1 MIKFFKY
8 NLFKYNLLLALSFFL
23 LGCNTTK
30 QMVIPELPQNENFKN
45 IPESKRTSTFALA
58 KLINDIPRGE
68 PLFAFPPRVDTDGW
82 YCNYSYSGDNTVTS
96 EGSRQYLGDWSSEI
110 GIGFYETLSRKGYS
124 VVGDPSDL
132 FNQKT
137 FAKSAEYLI
146 GGRITKM
153 SGNFCEEHHWWDGRP
168 LNKFSG
174 EIYTEIEWSILNSLT
189 KNIVIKKTIK
199 GYYKQNKP
207 VKDGVILTFKNAVL
221 NSADN
226 FSSSENFRKLALGEK
241 IENYKSVKNTNKN
254 FIENGKSLK
263 FNYENLKTKI
273 VTIRIGTGH
282 GSGFFIG
289 TKGLILTNAH
299 VVGSAKKVQ
308 IISTSGM
315 EFSADI
321 IYVNKTRDIALLK
334 SSINFS
340 EPIDISLEKPKVA
353 TEVYAV
359 GTPLSENLKA
369 TVTKGIISAV
379 RIDKTS
385 DLEFIQADV
394 SISPGNSGGPL
405 FNSKGEVIGISAAKY
420 LGDGV
425 EGLGLFIPIKEAL
438 DILNV
443 EVL

>member
-1 MIKFFKY
+1 MKFFLQY
-8 NLFKYNLLLALSFFL
+8 TIYVAVLLVLKS
-23 LGCNTTK
+23 CNTTK
-30 QMVIPELPQNENFKN
+30 QMIIPGLNQSEVFEN
-45 IPESKRTSTFALA
+45 IPDTKKSSTFALA

-68 PLFAFPPRVDTDGW
+68 PLFAFPSKVNTDGW

-110 GIGFYETLSRKGYS
+110 GVGFYETLAKKGYS

-132 FNQKT
+132 FNQRN

-146 GGRITKM
+146 GGRIIKM

-174 EIYTEIEWSILNSLT
+174 EIYTEIEWSVLNSLT
-189 KNIVIKKTIK
+189 KNIVIKEKIQ

-207 VKDGVILTFKNAVL
+207 VKDGVILTFKNAIL
-221 NSADN
+221 HSADN
-226 FSSSENFRKLALGEK
+226 FASTQNLRKLAIGEK
-241 IENYKSVKNTNKN
+241 IESLKSSKNVNKN
-254 FIENGKSLK
+254 YIRNGKSSS
-263 FNYENLKTKI
+263 FDFENLKSKI

-289 TKGLILTNAH
+289 TDGFILTNAH
-299 VVGSAKKVQ
+299 VIGEAKKVQ
-308 IISTSGM
+308 IVTTSGI
-315 EFSADI
+315 EFEANSI
-321 IYVNKTRDIALLK
+321 FVNKIRDVALLK
-334 SSINFS
+334 SNINFS
-340 EPIDISLEKPKVA
+340 EPLDISLETPKIT

-359 GTPLSENLKA
+359 GTPISENLKA

-379 RIDKTS
+379 RVDKTS

-405 FNSKGEVIGISAAKY
+405 FNSKGKVIGISAAKY

-438 DILNV
+438 ETLNV
-443 EVL
+443 EIL

>member
-1 MIKFFKY
+1 MR
-8 NLFKYNLLLALSFFL
+8 FFL
-23 LGCNTTK
+23 RYSIFVVVILVLKSCNTTK
-30 QMVIPELPQNENFKN
+30 QMIIPGLNESEEFEN
-45 IPESKRTSTFALA
+45 IPDTKRSSTFALS

-68 PLFAFPPRVDTDGW
+68 PLFAFPPKVDTDGW

-110 GIGFYETLSRKGYS
+110 GVGFYETLAKKGYS

-132 FNQKT
+132 FNQRN

-146 GGRITKM
+146 GGRIIKM

-174 EIYTEIEWSILNSLT
+174 EIYTEIEWSVLNTLT
-189 KNIVIKKTIK
+189 KNIVIKEKVQ
-199 GYYKQNKP
+199 GYFKQNKP
-207 VKDGVILTFKNAVL
+207 VKDGVILTFKNAIL
-221 NSADN
+221 QSADN
-226 FSSSENFRKLALGEK
+226 FASTKNLRKLAIGEK
-241 IENYKSVKNTNKN
+241 IESAKSTKNVNKN
-254 FIENGKSLK
+254 YIKNGKSTK
-263 FNYENLKTKI
+263 FDFENLKSKI

-289 TKGLILTNAH
+289 TDGFILTNAH
-299 VVGSAKKVQ
+299 VIGEAKKVQ
-308 IISTSGM
+308 IVTTSGM
-315 EFSADI
+315 EFEASSI
-321 IYVNKTRDIALLK
+321 FVNKIRDVALLK
-334 SSINFS
+334 SNINFS
-340 EPIDISLEKPKVA
+340 EPLGISLEKPKIT

-359 GTPLSENLKA
+359 GTPISENLKA

-405 FNSKGEVIGISAAKY
+405 FNSKGKVIGISAAKY

-438 DILNV
+438 EILNV
-443 EVL
+443 EILF